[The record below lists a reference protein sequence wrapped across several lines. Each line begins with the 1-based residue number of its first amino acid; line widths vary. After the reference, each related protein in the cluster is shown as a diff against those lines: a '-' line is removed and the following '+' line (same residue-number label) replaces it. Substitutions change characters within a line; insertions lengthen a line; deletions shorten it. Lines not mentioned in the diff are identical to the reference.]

1 MAGPLTAASPAETGS
16 GAENAAPAVAGNAAK
31 AKTAS
36 EATIVLRANKLMK
49 LSSTVW
55 GRDLRFWMDEGSS
68 SGIQLNLRAMPFAD
82 ILTANSSYAQDH
94 EELADGRARRGLA
107 IVTCIDTR
115 IDPLEAFGLIPG
127 DAKVIR
133 NAGARV
139 TDDVLRTLIIASH
152 ALGVNRIAL
161 IQHTDCGV
169 ANNTQESLASIV
181 ETQTG
186 ESIGGLDFLTIDDQ
200 VSTLHADAK
209 KLRDCKLLPEG
220 TEVGE
225 FIFDVHS
232 GKLTPAE

>member
-1 MAGPLTAASPAETGS
+1 
-16 GAENAAPAVAGNAAK
+16 
-31 AKTAS
+31 
-36 EATIVLRANKLMK
+36 MK
-49 LSSTVW
+49 LSSAVW
-55 GRDLRFWMDEGSS
+55 GPDLRFAVDTGL
-68 SGIQLNLRAMPFAD
+68 IPTIRLNLRAMPFTD
-82 ILTANSSYAQDH
+82 ILTANSAYAADH
-94 EELADGRARRGLA
+94 EELANGRARRGLA

-169 ANNTQESLASIV
+169 ANNTQDSLTQIV

-186 ESIGGLDFLTIDDQ
+186 ESIGELDFLTIDDQ
-200 VSTLHADAK
+200 ISTLHKDSQK
-209 KLRDCKLLPEG
+209 IRDCKLLPEG

>member
-1 MAGPLTAASPAETGS
+1 
-16 GAENAAPAVAGNAAK
+16 
-31 AKTAS
+31 
-36 EATIVLRANKLMK
+36 
-49 LSSTVW
+49 
-55 GRDLRFWMDEGSS
+55 
-68 SGIQLNLRAMPFAD
+68 MPFAD

>member
-1 MAGPLTAASPAETGS
+1 
-16 GAENAAPAVAGNAAK
+16 
-31 AKTAS
+31 
-36 EATIVLRANKLMK
+36 
-49 LSSTVW
+49 
-55 GRDLRFWMDEGSS
+55 
-68 SGIQLNLRAMPFAD
+68 MPFTD
-82 ILTANSSYAQDH
+82 ILTANAAYASDH
-94 EELADGRARRGLA
+94 EELANGRARRGLA

-169 ANNTQESLASIV
+169 ANNTQETLTSIV
-181 ETQTG
+181 EAQTG
-186 ESIGGLDFLTIDDQ
+186 ESIGELDFLTISDQ
-200 VSTLHADAK
+200 ASTLHSDAQK
-209 KLRDCKLLPEG
+209 IRDCKLLPEG

-232 GKLTPAE
+232 GKLTPVE

>member
-1 MAGPLTAASPAETGS
+1 
-16 GAENAAPAVAGNAAK
+16 
-31 AKTAS
+31 
-36 EATIVLRANKLMK
+36 
-49 LSSTVW
+49 
-55 GRDLRFWMDEGSS
+55 
-68 SGIQLNLRAMPFAD
+68 MPFSD
-82 ILTANSSYAQDH
+82 ILTANAAYSSDH
-94 EELADGRARRGLA
+94 EELANGRARRGLA

-127 DAKVIR
+127 DAKIIR

-169 ANNTQESLASIV
+169 ANNTQESLTSLV
-181 ETQTG
+181 ETDTH
-186 ESIGGLDFLTIDDQ
+186 ESVGDLDFLTITDQ
-200 VSTLHADAK
+200 RAVLHEDSQK
-209 KLRDCKLLPEG
+209 IRDCKLLPTG

-232 GKLTPAE
+232 GKLTPVE